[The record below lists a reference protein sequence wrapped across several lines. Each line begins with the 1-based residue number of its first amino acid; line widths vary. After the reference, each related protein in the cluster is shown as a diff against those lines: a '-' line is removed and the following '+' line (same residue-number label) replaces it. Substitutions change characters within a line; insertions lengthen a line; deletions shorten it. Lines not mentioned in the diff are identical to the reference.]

1 MSFLVVPQSR
11 TKKTINQPS
20 QIEMYNSTVYDL
32 VVKKV
37 EKFMNDCERHGLS
50 IAGLFLFTQI

>member
-11 TKKTINQPS
+11 TKKTINQAS

-37 EKFMNDCERHGLS
+37 EKFLNNRKQHGLS
-50 IAGLFLFTQI
+50 IAGLFLFIQL